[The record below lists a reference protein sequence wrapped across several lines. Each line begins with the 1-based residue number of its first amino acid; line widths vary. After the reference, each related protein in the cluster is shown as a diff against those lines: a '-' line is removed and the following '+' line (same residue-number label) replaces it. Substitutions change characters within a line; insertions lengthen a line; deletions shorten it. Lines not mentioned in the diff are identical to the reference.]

1 MPLLYDAQQFTIYVG
16 FFLLIVGI
24 FGNTMNLLVFLKIR
38 TYRTTPCT
46 FYFLVVSINNIVY
59 LTINLTIR
67 ILSQGYGINVT
78 GTSNIWCKIRQS
90 LLIIFSV
97 ISIYFSCLAVIDQF
111 LVTSKSAYLRR
122 CSQIRRAHRIS
133 IIAIIIG
140 CLPGIPVLIF
150 YHVSPIDKTCVS
162 TNAGFAIYVLIYLLG
177 IICAIPVSIMIIFG
191 WLTCRN
197 IRQTIVLAEHQADRQ
212 LVRMTLTQVILV
224 VIGLLPYGIY
234 TFYSLITSHII
245 KDSDR
250 QLKEYFASTIIS
262 MATYLYYVVCRLILY
277 STI

>member
-1 MPLLYDAQQFTIYVG
+1 MTLLYDSQQFTIYVG
-16 FFLLIVGI
+16 FFLLTVGI
-24 FGNTMNLLVFLKIR
+24 FGNTMNLLVFFKIR

-46 FYFLVVSINNIVY
+46 FYFLVASIDNIVY

-67 ILSQGYGINVT
+67 ILSEGYEIDVT
-78 GTSNIWCKIRQS
+78 GTSNIWCKIRQF
-90 LLIIFSV
+90 LLVIFSV

-111 LVTSKSAYLRR
+111 LVTSKSAYLRL
-122 CSQIRRAHRIS
+122 CSQIRTAHRIS

-140 CLPGIPVLIF
+140 CLPGIPALIF
-150 YHVSPIDKTCVS
+150 YHVSLIDKTCVS
-162 TNAGFAIYVLIYLLG
+162 TNAGYAILTLIYLLG

-191 WLTCRN
+191 WLTYRN
-197 IRQTIVLAEHQADRQ
+197 IRQTIVLAELQADRQ
-212 LVRMTLTQVILV
+212 LVRMTFTQVILV

-234 TFYSLITSHII
+234 NFYSLITSNII

-277 STI
+277 STV